1 MQKNTQKSGSH
12 KEVCL
17 WYVGLLRCKQIIIA
31 DRKSAG
37 DCFILFDKLE
47 FVELKDTFVIFNHSL
62 KTQNKSYN
70 NTNN

>member
-1 MQKNTQKSGSH
+1 MRVLQIDKGRLLNCKQKIRSTKSGSH

-47 FVELKDTFVIFNHSL
+47 FIAI
-62 KTQNKSYN
+62 
-70 NTNN
+70 